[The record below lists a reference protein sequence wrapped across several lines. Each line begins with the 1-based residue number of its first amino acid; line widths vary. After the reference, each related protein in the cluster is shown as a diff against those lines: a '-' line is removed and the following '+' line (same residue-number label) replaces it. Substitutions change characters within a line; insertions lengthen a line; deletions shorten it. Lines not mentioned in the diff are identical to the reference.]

1 MAGYKETPR
10 QKMIAMMYLV
20 LTALL
25 ALNVS
30 KEILDAF
37 LVVNKSME
45 TTNESLAAKSR
56 QLYTTFENQHTMN
69 QEKVGPFWEEAQNIR
84 TKSTEMINYLED
96 QKFQLVKVAERRDDE
111 DVYERYYKDTI
122 INGEKKKVLL
132 LSIVPNKDKFDAT
145 TTYMVMPGK
154 NGEAYVLSAKMQEY
168 RNIILDAMNLPA
180 DDKTIGMITNMEG
193 VTYHNADGQKQDWE
207 NHNFYHT
214 ILAADITILNK
225 IIQEIRSAE
234 FNAIVY
240 LYRSISEEDFKFGD
254 VAAKIIPKRT
264 YIFKGQQYEADVLVA
279 AFDQNLDA
287 TIRIVHGADSITPAN
302 INQAQVY
309 EGQAGFGKLEFPA
322 NREGIQRYAGIIELV
337 DPETNKMTPYP
348 FNGEYI
354 VAPPALT
361 VSPLKMNVFYIGV
374 KNPVGIS
381 APGIPMDKVT
391 TSISVGKLY
400 KDPKSSNYIV
410 EVPKGQKKAVVS
422 ATAIIDG
429 KSFSLGQMEF
439 RVKRVPT
446 PTAMVAGQT
455 DGKIDKNA
463 LLAAGAIIPDMKD
476 FEFDLY
482 FEVTGFT
489 FATIINGDWIPKNV
503 SGNRFSSEISG
514 IIRNGRA
521 KQKFFFENI
530 QAKGPDGTIR
540 SLNPVN
546 LELR

>member
-1 MAGYKETPR
+1 
-10 QKMIAMMYLV
+10 
-20 LTALL
+20 
-25 ALNVS
+25 
-30 KEILDAF
+30 
-37 LVVNKSME
+37 
-45 TTNESLAAKSR
+45 
-56 QLYTTFENQHTMN
+56 
-69 QEKVGPFWEEAQNIR
+69 
-84 TKSTEMINYLED
+84 
-96 QKFQLVKVAERRDDE
+96 
-111 DVYERYYKDTI
+111 
-122 INGEKKKVLL
+122 
-132 LSIVPNKDKFDAT
+132 
-145 TTYMVMPGK
+145 
-154 NGEAYVLSAKMQEY
+154 
-168 RNIILDAMNLPA
+168 
-180 DDKTIGMITNMEG
+180 
-193 VTYHNADGQKQDWE
+193 
-207 NHNFYHT
+207 
-214 ILAADITILNK
+214 
-225 IIQEIRSAE
+225 
-234 FNAIVY
+234 
-240 LYRSISEEDFKFGD
+240 
-254 VAAKIIPKRT
+254 
-264 YIFKGQQYEADVLVA
+264 
-279 AFDQNLDA
+279 
-287 TIRIVHGADSITPAN
+287 
-302 INQAQVY
+302 
-309 EGQAGFGKLEFPA
+309 
-322 NREGIQRYAGIIELV
+322 
-337 DPETNKMTPYP
+337 MTPYP
-348 FNGEYI
+348 FSGEYI

-381 APGIPMDKVT
+381 APGIPMDRVT

-410 EVPKGQKKAVVS
+410 EVPKGQKKAIVS
-422 ATAIIDG
+422 ATAKIDG

>member
-45 TTNESLAAKSR
+45 STNESIAAKSR
-56 QLYTTFENQHTMN
+56 QMYTTFENQYTMN
-69 QEKVGPFWEEAQNIR
+69 QEKVGPFWEEAQNVKE
-84 TKSTEMINYLED
+84 KSTELINYLED
-96 QKFQLVKVAERRDDE
+96 LKLELVAVAERKTEEEVLELYYTDT
-111 DVYERYYKDTI
+111 VMHGER
-122 INGEKKKVLL
+122 KKMLMLNKV
-132 LSIVPNKDKFDAT
+132 PTKDKYDAT
-145 TTYMVMPGK
+145 TNFMVRPGDE
-154 NGEAYVLSAKMQEY
+154 GEAYVLSAKMDEY
-168 RNIILDAMNLPA
+168 RKMILDAMNLPA
-180 DDKTIGMITNMEG
+180 DDKTVGLITNMEG
-193 VTYHNADGQKQDWE
+193 IVYRNADGQRQDWE
-207 NHNFYHT
+207 FHNFYHT
-214 ILAADITILNK
+214 ILAADVTIINK
-225 IIQEIRSAE
+225 IIQEVRSSE
-234 FNAIVY
+234 FNAIVH
-240 LYRSISEEDFKFGD
+240 LYRSISEQDFKFGD
-254 VAAKIIPKRT
+254 IAAKIIPKST

-287 TIRIVHGADSITPAN
+287 TIKIVHGADSITAAN

-309 EGQAGFGKLEFPA
+309 EGQAGFGRLEFPA
-322 NREGIQRYAGIIELV
+322 NREGVQKYAGVIELV
-337 DPETNKMTPYP
+337 DPETNQMTPYP
-348 FNGEYI
+348 FRGEYI

-374 KNPVGIS
+374 KNPVSIS

-400 KDPKSSNYIV
+400 KDPQSANYIV
-410 EVPKGQKKAVVS
+410 EVPKGENQAIVS
-422 ATAIIDG
+422 ATANIDG
-429 KSFSLGQMEF
+429 NRFSLGQMEF

-446 PTAMVAGQT
+446 PTAMIAGQT
-455 DGKIDKNA
+455 GGKIDKNA

-503 SGNRFSSEISG
+503 SGNRFNSEING
-514 IIRNGRA
+514 IIRNGRSN
-521 KQKFFFENI
+521 QKFFFENI
-530 QAKGPDGTIR
+530 QAKGPDGTVR
-540 SLNPVN
+540 SLNPIN
-546 LELR
+546 LELQ

>member
-37 LVVNKSME
+37 LVVNKSMYS
-45 TTNESLAAKSR
+45 TNESIAEKSR
-56 QLYTTFENQHTMN
+56 QMYTTFENQYTMN
-69 QEKVGPFWEEAQNIR
+69 QEKVGPFWDEAQNVQA
-84 TKSTEMINYLED
+84 KSEEMINYLED
-96 QKFQLVKVAERRDDE
+96 LKLRLVAVAERKSQDE
-111 DVYERYYKDTI
+111 ILSEFYSDTI
-122 INGEKKKVLL
+122 IHGEKKKILR
-132 LSIVPNKDKFDAT
+132 LSEVPNKDKYDAT
-145 TTYMVMPGK
+145 TNYMVTGEQK
-154 NGEAYVLSAKMQEY
+154 EAYVLSAKMEEF
-168 RNIILDAMNLPA
+168 RKIILNVMNLPEN
-180 DDKTIGMITNMEG
+180 DQTVGLITNMEG
-193 VTYHNADGQKQDWE
+193 IEYRNADGQRQDWE
-207 NHNFYHT
+207 FHNFYHT
-214 ILAADITILNK
+214 ILAADITIINK
-225 IIQEIRSAE
+225 IIQEVRSAE

-240 LYRSISEEDFKFGD
+240 LYRSISEQDFKFGD
-254 VAAKIIPKRT
+254 IAAKIIPKST

-287 TIRIVHGADSITPAN
+287 TIKIVHGADSITAAN

-309 EGQAGFGKLEFPA
+309 EGQAGYGKLEFPA

-337 DPETNKMTPYP
+337 DPETNQMTPYP
-348 FNGEYI
+348 FRGEYI

-374 KNPVGIS
+374 KNPVSIS

-391 TSISVGKLY
+391 TSISVGSLY
-400 KDPKSSNYIV
+400 KDPQSSNYIV
-410 EVPKGQKKAVVS
+410 EVPKGQNKAIVS
-422 ATAIIDG
+422 ATASIDG
-429 KSFSLGQMEF
+429 ERFSLGQMEF

-446 PTAMVAGQT
+446 PTAMIAGQT

-503 SGNRFSSEISG
+503 SGNRFNSEING
-514 IIRNGRA
+514 IIRNGRSN
-521 KQKFFFENI
+521 QKFFFENI
-530 QAKGPDGTIR
+530 QAKGPDGTVR
-540 SLNPVN
+540 SLNPIN
-546 LELR
+546 LELQ

>member
-45 TTNESLAAKSR
+45 STNESIAAKSR
-56 QLYTTFENQHTMN
+56 QMYTTFENQYTMN
-69 QEKVGPFWEEAQNIR
+69 QDKVAPFWEKAQDVKA
-84 TKSTEMINYLED
+84 KSTELINYLED
-96 QKFQLVKVAERRDDE
+96 LKLQLVAVAEHKTTE
-111 DVYERYYKDTI
+111 EVLNLYYEDTI
-122 INGEKKKVLL
+122 IHGERKKMLILTKV
-132 LSIVPNKDKFDAT
+132 PAKDKYDAT
-145 TTYMVMPGK
+145 TNYMVRPGDE
-154 NGEAYVLSAKMQEY
+154 GEAYVLSAKMEAY
-168 RNIILDAMNLPA
+168 RNMILDVMNLPA
-180 DDKTIGMITNMEG
+180 DDKTVGLITNMDG
-193 VTYHNADGQKQDWE
+193 IVYRNADGQKQTWE
-207 NHNFYHT
+207 MHNFYHT
-214 ILAADITILNK
+214 ILAADITIINK
-225 IIQEIRSAE
+225 IIQEVRSSE
-234 FNAIVY
+234 FNAIVH
-240 LYRSISEEDFKFGD
+240 LYRSISEQDFKFGD
-254 VAAKIIPKRT
+254 IAAKIIPKST

-287 TIRIVHGADSITPAN
+287 TIKIVHGADSITAAN

-309 EGQAGFGKLEFPA
+309 EGQAGFGRLEFPA
-322 NREGIQRYAGIIELV
+322 NREGVQKYAGVIELV
-337 DPETNKMTPYP
+337 DPKTEQMTPYP
-348 FNGEYI
+348 FRGEYI

-374 KNPVGIS
+374 KNPVSIS

-400 KDPKSSNYIV
+400 KDPASSDYIV
-410 EVPKGQKKAVVS
+410 EVPTGQNKAIVS
-422 ATAIIDG
+422 ATADIDG
-429 KSFSLGQMEF
+429 NRFSLGQMEF

-446 PTAMVAGQT
+446 PTAMIAGQT

-503 SGNRFSSEISG
+503 SGNRFNSEING
-514 IIRNGRA
+514 IIRNGRS

-530 QAKGPDGTIR
+530 QAKGPDGTVR
-540 SLNPVN
+540 SLNPIN
-546 LELR
+546 LELQ

>member
-30 KEILDAF
+30 KQILDAF
-37 LVVNKSME
+37 LVVNQSVE
-45 TTNESLAAKSR
+45 TTNESLLAKSH
-56 QLYTTFENQHTMN
+56 QMYTTFENQYSTN
-69 QEKVGPFWEEAQNIR
+69 QDKVGPFWKAAQNVKA
-84 TKSTEMINYLED
+84 KSTEMINYLED
-96 QKFQLVKVAERRDDE
+96 QKFQLVKVADRKDE
-111 DVYERYYKDTI
+111 DEIYNRYYKDTI
-122 INGEKKKVLL
+122 INGEKKKVLIL
-132 LSIVPNKDKFDAT
+132 RSVPTKDKFDAT
-145 TTYMVMPGK
+145 TAYMMGSGK

-168 RNIILDAMNLPA
+168 REFILKTMNLPA
-180 DDKTIGMITNMEG
+180 DDKKVGMITNMEG
-193 VTYHNADGQKQDWE
+193 IVYKNADGQSQSWE
-207 NHNFYHT
+207 RYNFYHT

-225 IIQEIRSAE
+225 IIQEVRSAE

-240 LYRSISEEDFKFGD
+240 LYRSISEQDFKFGS
-254 VAAKIIPKRT
+254 VAAKIIPKST

-287 TIRIVHGADSITPAN
+287 TVKVVHGVDSITSAN
-302 INQAQVY
+302 ISQAQIF
-309 EGQAGFGKLEFPA
+309 EGQAGFGKLEFTA

-337 DPETNKMTPYP
+337 DPKTNKMTPYP
-348 FNGEYI
+348 FSGEYI

-381 APGIPMDKVT
+381 APGIPMDRVT
-391 TSISVGKLY
+391 TRISVGKLY

-410 EVPKGQKKAVVS
+410 EVPKGQKKAIVS
-422 ATAIIDG
+422 ATANIDG

-446 PTAMVAGQT
+446 PTAMIAGQT

-463 LLAAGAIIPDMKD
+463 LLAAGAIIPD
-476 FEFDLY
+476 
-482 FEVTGFT
+482 
-489 FATIINGDWIPKNV
+489 
-503 SGNRFSSEISG
+503 SGRLS
-514 IIRNGRA
+514 RN
-521 KQKFFFENI
+521 
-530 QAKGPDGTIR
+530 
-540 SLNPVN
+540 
-546 LELR
+546 

>member
-45 TTNESLAAKSR
+45 STHASTAAKSH
-56 QLYTTFENQHTMN
+56 QMYTTFENQHTMN
-69 QEKVGPFWEEAQNIR
+69 QEKVGPFWKEAQNVR
-84 TKSTEMINYLED
+84 SKSDEMVDYLEN
-96 QKFQLVKVAERRDDE
+96 QKLELVKVAERKDE
-111 DVYERYYKDTI
+111 EEVYEKYYQDTI
-122 INGEKKKVLL
+122 IHGIKKKLL
-132 LSIVPNKDKFDAT
+132 ILSDVPTKDKFDAT
-145 TTYMVMPGK
+145 TTYMVRPGK
-154 NGEAYVLSAKMQEY
+154 KGEAYVLSTKMQEY
-168 RNIILDAMNLPA
+168 RELILNTMNLPPN
-180 DDKTIGMITNMEG
+180 DKKVGMITNMEG
-193 VTYHNADGQKQDWE
+193 IRYQNADGQTQDWE
-207 NHNFYHT
+207 YHNFYHT

-225 IIQEIRSAE
+225 VIQEVRSAE

-240 LYRSISEEDFKFGD
+240 LYRSISEQDFKFGS
-254 VAAKIIPKRT
+254 VAAKIIPKST
-264 YIFKGQQYEADVLVA
+264 YVFKGQQYEADVLVA

-287 TIRIVHGADSITPAN
+287 TVKVVHGVDSITPAN
-302 INQAQVY
+302 IGQAQVY
-309 EGQAGFGKLEFPA
+309 EGLSGYGKLEFPA
-322 NREGIQRYAGIIELV
+322 KREGLHRYAGIIELV
-337 DPETNKMTPYP
+337 DPKTNKTTPYP
-348 FNGEYI
+348 FRGEYI

-374 KNPVGIS
+374 KNPVAIS

-391 TSISVGKLY
+391 TGISVGKLY

-410 EVPKGQKKAVVS
+410 EVPKGQKKAIVS
-422 ATAIIDG
+422 ATAKIDG

-446 PTAMVAGQT
+446 PTAMIAGQT

-503 SGNRFSSEISG
+503 TGNRFSSEISG

-530 QAKGPDGTIR
+530 QAKGPDGTVR

>member
-37 LVVNKSME
+37 LVVNKSMYS
-45 TTNESLAAKSR
+45 TNESIAAKSR
-56 QLYTTFENQHTMN
+56 QMYTTFENQYTMN
-69 QEKVGPFWEEAQNIR
+69 QEKVGPFWEEAQNVQA
-84 TKSTEMINYLED
+84 KSEELINYLD
-96 QKFQLVKVAERRDDE
+96 NLKLKLVAVAEHKSE
-111 DVYERYYKDTI
+111 EEVKSLYYKDTI
-122 INGEKKKVLL
+122 IHGQQREMLM
-132 LSIVPNKDKFDAT
+132 LSEVPAKDKYDAT
-145 TTYMVMPGK
+145 TNYMVTGEQM
-154 NGEAYVLSAKMQEY
+154 EAYNLSAKMEEY
-168 RNIILDAMNLPA
+168 RKIILDAMNLPEN
-180 DDKTIGMITNMEG
+180 DQTVGLITNMEG
-193 VTYHNADGQKQDWE
+193 VEYRNADGQKQDWE
-207 NHNFYHT
+207 FHNFYHT
-214 ILAADITILNK
+214 ILAADVTIINK
-225 IIQEIRSAE
+225 IIQEVRSAE

-240 LYRSISEEDFKFGD
+240 LYRSISEQDFKFGD
-254 VAAKIIPKRT
+254 IAAKIIPKST

-287 TIRIVHGADSITPAN
+287 TIKIVHGADSITAAN

-309 EGQAGFGKLEFPA
+309 EGQAGYGKLEFPA
-322 NREGIQRYAGIIELV
+322 NREGIQKYAGIIELV
-337 DPETNKMTPYP
+337 DPETNQMTPYP
-348 FNGEYI
+348 FKGEYI

-374 KNPVGIS
+374 KNPVSIS
-381 APGIPMDKVT
+381 APGIPMDKVI
-391 TSISVGKLY
+391 TSISVGRLY
-400 KDPKSSNYIV
+400 KDPQSSNYIV
-410 EVPKGQKKAVVS
+410 EVPKGQNKAIVS
-422 ATAIIDG
+422 GTATIDG
-429 KSFSLGQMEF
+429 KRFSLGQMEF

-446 PTAMVAGQT
+446 PTAMIAGQT

-503 SGNRFSSEISG
+503 TGNRFNSEING
-514 IIRNGRA
+514 IIRNGRS

-530 QAKGPDGTIR
+530 QAKGPDGTVR
-540 SLNPVN
+540 SLNPIN
-546 LELR
+546 LELQ

>member
-84 TKSTEMINYLED
+84 TKSNEMINYLED

-111 DVYERYYKDTI
+111 EIYERYYKDTI

>member
-69 QEKVGPFWEEAQNIR
+69 QEKVGPFWKEAQNVR
-84 TKSTEMINYLED
+84 SKSDEMVDYLEN
-96 QKFQLVKVAERRDDE
+96 QKLELVKVAERKSE
-111 DVYERYYKDTI
+111 EEVYERYYKDTTI
-122 INGEKKKVLL
+122 HGIKKKVLM

-145 TTYMVMPGK
+145 TTYMVRPGNK
-154 NGEAYVLSAKMQEY
+154 GEAYVLSAKMQEY
-168 RNIILDAMNLPA
+168 RELILNTMNLPP
-180 DDKTIGMITNMEG
+180 DDKKVGMITNMEG
-193 VTYHNADGQKQDWE
+193 IVYRNADGQNQTWE
-207 NHNFYHT
+207 VHNFYHT
-214 ILAADITILNK
+214 ILAADVTILNK
-225 IIQEIRSAE
+225 IIQEVRSAE

-240 LYRSISEEDFKFGD
+240 LYRSISEQDFKFGD

-287 TIRIVHGADSITPAN
+287 TIKIVHGADSITPAN

-391 TSISVGKLY
+391 TGISVGKLY

-446 PTAMVAGQT
+446 PTAMIAGQT